1 MIVYNLICAKQH
13 AFEGWFASGDEY
25 ERQSKQGMVICP
37 SCGDHQITRLPS
49 NPHVRRAQAEAPAA
63 EISQDAD
70 LEELLEGLRQIVE
83 GSEDV
88 GEQFSQ
94 EARRMHYMEAPLR
107 SIRGVAT
114 LDETAELLEEGVPV
128 LPLPFALKKGFH

>member
-1 MIVYNLICAKQH
+1 MIA
-13 AFEGWFASGDEY
+13 
-25 ERQSKQGMVICP
+25 CP
-37 SCGDHQITRLPS
+37 SCGSHEITRLPS
-49 NPHVRRAQAEAPAA
+49 NPHVRRAQVHAPLAES
-63 EISQDAD
+63 SQDAD

-88 GEQFSQ
+88 GEQFPN
-94 EARRMHYMEAPLR
+94 EARRMHYMETPLR

-128 LPLPFALKKGFH
+128 LPLPLAVKKGLH